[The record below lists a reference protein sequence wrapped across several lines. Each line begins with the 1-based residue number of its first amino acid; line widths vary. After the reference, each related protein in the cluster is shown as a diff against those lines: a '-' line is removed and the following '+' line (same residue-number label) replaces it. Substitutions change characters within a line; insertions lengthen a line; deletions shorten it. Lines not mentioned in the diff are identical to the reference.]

1 MQTTRSV
8 TLSDSKVLAKVYVKE
23 NKVKLFIKAD
33 TWRTWDSRNR
43 VPVREI
49 SMDSKLA
56 THSNLR
62 IEADRL
68 LADIESGIINAKELR
83 KPYQWK

>member
-1 MQTTRSV
+1 MQTTKSII
-8 TLSDSKVLAKVYVKE
+8 LANSKVLAKVYVKE

-56 THSNLR
+56 THANLR
-62 IEADRL
+62 VEADRL
-68 LADIESGIINAKELR
+68 LADIETGLIDAKELR

>member
-1 MQTTRSV
+1 MQTTKSIV
-8 TLSDSKVLAKVYVKE
+8 LANSKVLAKVYVKE

-56 THSNLR
+56 THANLR
-62 IEADRL
+62 VEADRL
-68 LADIESGIINAKELR
+68 LADIETGLIDAKELR

>member
-1 MQTTRSV
+1 MQTTKSII
-8 TLSDSKVLAKVYVKE
+8 LANGKVFAKVYVKT

-49 SMDSKLA
+49 PMDSKLA
-56 THSNLR
+56 TKETLR
-62 IEADRL
+62 LEADRL
-68 LADIESGIINAKELR
+68 LADIDSGFINAKALR